1 MAVISMFFLQ
11 ADEAA
16 LVAVVDAAAVVVAV
30 AEEVVVEAA
39 EVASPLPRT
48 REQSKNSKAKR

>member
-1 MAVISMFFLQ
+1 MVA
-11 ADEAA
+11 ADSA
-16 LVAVVDAAAVVVAV
+16 VDAAADVVAV
-30 AEEVVVEAA
+30 DSVAEEDVVEAA